1 MYECFAYMYVCVPA
15 LSGDLR
21 GQKVSDSLEQE
32 LWMISR
38 QHVML
43 GIEPQAFGRAT
54 KFLTAEPSF

>member
-1 MYECFAYMYVCVPA
+1 MYVCVPA